1 MKSLRLA
8 LKRLFCKTDVSSRFL
23 EATNVQER
31 MKVEIYKDLLVE
43 LYDFAYEQAVK
54 TNTVKELHDIDRRIN
69 GC

>member
-1 MKSLRLA
+1 MKRLKLA
-8 LKRLFCKTDVSSRFL
+8 LKRLFCKTDFSSRCL

-54 TNTVKELHDIDRRIN
+54 TNTVEKLHDIDRRIN

>member
-1 MKSLRLA
+1 MKRLKLA
-8 LKRLFCKTDVSSRFL
+8 LNRLFCKTDVSSRCVP
-23 EATNVQER
+23 TNIQQR

-54 TNTVKELHDIDRRIN
+54 TNTVEKLHDIDRRIN

>member
-1 MKSLRLA
+1 MKNNNFKNEQQCA
-8 LKRLFCKTDVSSRFL
+8 INDVISRFS

>member
-1 MKSLRLA
+1 MIKTWIKKLKALRIYA
-8 LKRLFCKTDVSSRFL
+8 VSNRFP
-23 EATNVQER
+23 ETTNIQER

-54 TNTVKELHDIDRRIN
+54 TNTVEKLHDIDRRIN